1 MENVIEVKDFT
12 VKNGDYTEAL
22 KLHNEIMANGTI
34 AAQALYELCRC
45 LKRMRDEKLFVEL
58 GYEDFDTYCEQ
69 KAKIKQ
75 RQAHNYIRAY
85 ENLGEK
91 FIKEN
96 ASIGITKIEL
106 LTHVPALERSEF
118 MEQNDIEDMSVA
130 KLKEKIKQ
138 LEQDYGA
145 KCEQIS
151 LLEAKVQEK
160 KEHPT
165 SSAES
170 QKIAELT
177 AEVEK
182 LRKENEN
189 AISPDELKKRE
200 KERKAEIKA
209 ATEKAVREAVDK
221 ERKAS
226 AASFDE
232 KFAEKE
238 QEYRNKIS
246 GYEKRLADKDAS
258 ISEAVR
264 RQAEL
269 EDKLRNAGR
278 DNSAKFRIYF
288 EQMNDVVE
296 KLFEALEAVDDT
308 EQKKKFSACLAELGR
323 NIIDQVQGE

>member
-85 ENLGEK
+85 ESLGEK

-118 MEQNDIEDMSVA
+118 MEQNDIEDMSVT

-151 LLEAKVQEK
+151 LLEAKAQEK
-160 KEHPT
+160 KENPT

-323 NIIDQVQGE
+323 NIIDQVQEE

>member
-1 MENVIEVKDFT
+1 MKNVIEVKDFT

-85 ENLGEK
+85 ESLGEK

-160 KEHPT
+160 KENPT

-269 EDKLRNAGR
+269 EDKLKNAGS

-308 EQKKKFSACLAELGR
+308 EQKKRFSACLAELGR
-323 NIIDQVQGE
+323 NIIDQVQEE

>member
-12 VKNGDYTEAL
+12 VKNGDYSEAL

-58 GYEDFDTYCEQ
+58 GFDDFGTYCEQ
-69 KAKIKQ
+69 KAEIKQ
-75 RQAHNYIRAY
+75 RMAYDYIKVY
-85 ENLGEK
+85 ENFGEN
-91 FIKEN
+91 FIKDN
-96 ASIGITKIEL
+96 ASIGITKLEL
-106 LTHVPALERSEF
+106 LTHVPPIERCDF
-118 MEQNDIEDMSVA
+118 MEQNDLKNTSVSQ
-130 KLKEKIKQ
+130 LKKKIKE
-138 LEQDYGA
+138 LEAEYGK

-160 KEHPT
+160 KENPT

-182 LRKENEN
+182 LR
-189 AISPDELKKRE
+189 
-200 KERKAEIKA
+200 ERKAEIKA

-308 EQKKKFSACLAELGR
+308 EQKKKFSACLAELGQ

>member
-1 MENVIEVKDFT
+1 M
-12 VKNGDYTEAL
+12 
-22 KLHNEIMANGTI
+22 
-34 AAQALYELCRC
+34 
-45 LKRMRDEKLFVEL
+45 
-58 GYEDFDTYCEQ
+58 
-69 KAKIKQ
+69 
-75 RQAHNYIRAY
+75 
-85 ENLGEK
+85 
-91 FIKEN
+91 
-96 ASIGITKIEL
+96 
-106 LTHVPALERSEF
+106 
-118 MEQNDIEDMSVA
+118 
-130 KLKEKIKQ
+130 
-138 LEQDYGA
+138 
-145 KCEQIS
+145 
-151 LLEAKVQEK
+151 
-160 KEHPT
+160 
-165 SSAES
+165 
-170 QKIAELT
+170 
-177 AEVEK
+177 
-182 LRKENEN
+182 
-189 AISPDELKKRE
+189 
-200 KERKAEIKA
+200 
-209 ATEKAVREAVDK
+209 REAVDK

-269 EDKLRNAGR
+269 EDKLKNAGR

>member
-22 KLHNEIMANGTI
+22 KLHNEIMANGII
-34 AAQALYELCRC
+34 AAKALLELCRC
-45 LKRMRDEKLFVEL
+45 LKRMRDEKMFVEL
-58 GYEDFDTYCEQ
+58 GFDDFGTYCEQ
-69 KAKIKQ
+69 KAEIKQ
-75 RQAHNYIRAY
+75 RMAYDYIKVY
-85 ENLGEK
+85 ENFGEN
-91 FIKEN
+91 FIKDN
-96 ASIGITKIEL
+96 ASIGITKLEL
-106 LTHVPALERSEF
+106 LTHVPPIERCDF
-118 MEQNDIEDMSVA
+118 MEQNDLKNTSVSQ
-130 KLKEKIKQ
+130 LKKKIKE
-138 LEQDYGA
+138 LEAEYGK

-160 KEHPT
+160 KENPT

-258 ISEAVR
+258 ISEAIR

-269 EDKLRNAGR
+269 EDKLKNAGR

-323 NIIDQVQGE
+323 NIIDQVQEE